1 MKINLNT
8 GSIQDSGD
16 RELGSYMEFRLL
28 LICPAPLLPY
38 CKPGTIQITLMES
51 NSYKI
56 NVRSQCSPKSLLFVK
71 KKILYARP
79 HSPELF
85 FSVFSPL
92 NLKERGS
99 FSKTKSSYSVFHI
112 LKTFILRKSLSIVPR
127 MYSNNVKETQNCGV
141 STSYRWHE
149 TIAPLCLNNAPSFME
164 SLPNNS
170 NQLPEVKQ
178 FL

>member
-1 MKINLNT
+1 VKINLNT

-71 KKILYARP
+71 KKNPICKTPFPRAIFFCIFPFKSERKGIIQQNKKQL
-79 HSPELF
+79 
-85 FSVFSPL
+85 FSV
-92 NLKERGS
+92 
-99 FSKTKSSYSVFHI
+99 SYTENIHPQEVFVDCASH
-112 LKTFILRKSLSIVPR
+112 V
-127 MYSNNVKETQNCGV
+127 
-141 STSYRWHE
+141 
-149 TIAPLCLNNAPSFME
+149 
-164 SLPNNS
+164 
-170 NQLPEVKQ
+170 
-178 FL
+178 